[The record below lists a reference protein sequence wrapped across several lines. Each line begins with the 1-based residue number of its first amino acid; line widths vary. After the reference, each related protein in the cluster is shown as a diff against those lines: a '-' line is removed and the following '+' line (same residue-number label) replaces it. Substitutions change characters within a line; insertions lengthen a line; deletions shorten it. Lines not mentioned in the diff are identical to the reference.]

1 MVVGEVGLLGRD
13 DCAKVLDCIGER
25 IVDANISC
33 GTEVYLW
40 QGLLVQRHID
50 ALLNKF
56 MNDMCTS

>member
-1 MVVGEVGLLGRD
+1 MVVGEGGGCLGEMIVQRFWI
-13 DCAKVLDCIGER
+13 VLER

>member
-1 MVVGEVGLLGRD
+1 MGEMIVQRFWI
-13 DCAKVLDCIGER
+13 VLER